1 MNIYSFRYM
10 CVYIYIYLKL
20 TRHSKS
26 TILQLKK
33 KVPSQNEKKSAH
45 SKPTIQMF
53 ITVIQSQKDSE
64 KKGNVKFPKHLLYT
78 YMLFNLVFMSVLQVL
93 QYYPCFKSEE
103 TLAQSCTEISQGQMM
118 VKVAH
123 GIQLKVSKTL
133 KQVLYSLHHTNHHEE
148 PHTWLSGASVGIRE
162 RSLFWMVIA
171 LQVEGLVSTGKLLG
185 GKSSASIQVQVI
197 MHQGRGSAK
206 RA

>member
-1 MNIYSFRYM
+1 MYIYSFRYM

-20 TRHSKS
+20 TRHFKS
-26 TILQLKK
+26 SILQLKK
-33 KVPSQNEKKSAH
+33 KIQARMKKKSAH

-118 VKVAH
+118 V
-123 GIQLKVSKTL
+123 
-133 KQVLYSLHHTNHHEE
+133 
-148 PHTWLSGASVGIRE
+148 
-162 RSLFWMVIA
+162 
-171 LQVEGLVSTGKLLG
+171 
-185 GKSSASIQVQVI
+185 
-197 MHQGRGSAK
+197 
-206 RA
+206 